1 MKFWYTLTCI
11 IALIILFPYIR
22 CFFKRVICMVKIKKL
37 CRNIGYKMQVT
48 HPFWF
53 LGSKHSKKCDL
64 YIETASE
71 VFSIKLFGV
80 PRRFSILVFKEN
92 GEYFIKNYIAFISYG
107 SRILLPFN
115 SKPKPI
121 TTYNFRYQYKN
132 EWESKS
138 QRNILLVNP
147 VSMELRHQP
156 HHGGETIVN
165 AGDIIN
171 GMEIYSL
178 PQFLGALEKAL

>member
-1 MKFWYTLTCI
+1 MFWCI
-11 IALIILFPYIR
+11 LAYY
-22 CFFKRVICMVKIKKL
+22 K
-37 CRNIGYKMQVT
+37 GYKMQAT

-64 YIETASE
+64 YIETANE
-71 VFSIKLFGV
+71 VFSIKFFGV

-115 SKPKPI
+115 SEPKPI

-132 EWESKS
+132 ERESKS
-138 QRNILLVNP
+138 QRDILLVNP

-156 HHGGETIVN
+156 YHGSETIVN